1 MSITTKHKIRFCL
14 IVASVALICS
24 FVFKS
29 AGLLFFLVT
38 FLALLLA
45 GFFCSVGLYAGFDKG
60 YDGGREKQ

>member
-38 FLALLLA
+38 FLALFVA
-45 GFFCSVGLYAGFDKG
+45 GFLCSIGLYSSFNSGYNGAKDK
-60 YDGGREKQ
+60 R